1 MTDQPAINQMLLEA
15 CDDAAKALRLCRT
28 TMGATPEQFQAIAP
42 DCAEMIQAHLDQ
54 LESAI
59 NRAIGYP
66 AS

>member
-1 MTDQPAINQMLLEA
+1 MTDQPDINQTLLEA

-42 DCAEMIQAHLDQ
+42 ECAEMIQAHLDQ
-54 LESAI
+54 IEH
-59 NRAIGYP
+59 AIGLAIGDP